1 MFVLK
6 VLMFDVFQM
15 FRRFAKIVQAFVI
28 LYLTSN
34 TESPLTVILLPRH
47 TELLTSF
54 IQLLFAMIS
63 LSFIQ

>member
-15 FRRFAKIVQAFVI
+15 FYRFAKIVQAFVI

-34 TESPLTVILLPRH
+34 TESPLTVMLLPWH
-47 TELLTSF
+47 TELLTSY
-54 IQLLFAMIS
+54 ILLLFAMIS